1 MLETSVEMSLFVES
15 HNLMKV
21 RIIDVCIDTKQLSQ
35 NPLHEILKVWR
46 EWFS

>member
-1 MLETSVEMSLFVES
+1 VEASVEMSLFIES
-15 HNLMKV
+15 DNLRKV
-21 RIIDVCIDTKQLSQ
+21 RMIDVCIDTKQLSQ